1 MARRRKPELK
11 RPVGRYRK
19 TYALGV
25 IGLIATLLVIAAW
38 QSRSDVIHVRLVNR
52 SGVTLN
58 DLWVEQGDRH
68 AEAKKWGPD
77 QAIALDVKPR
87 VVVPVM
93 VRFASPNGDIFVS
106 QYRMWGQPEVPLPGD
121 SYVITVYGVGKDP
134 AGVNTIEVVPEVVK
148 DESPL
153 RRVRWLF
160 GW

>member
-1 MARRRKPELK
+1 MARRREPEVR

-19 TYALGV
+19 TYALGI
-25 IGLIATLLVIAAW
+25 IGLIGALLVIAAY

-52 SGVTLN
+52 SGVTLK

-68 AEAKKWGPD
+68 AEAKALGPN
-77 QAIALDVKPR
+77 QAVALDVKPR
-87 VVVPVM
+87 VMVPVM
-93 VRFASPNGDIFVS
+93 VRFASQQGDIFVS
-106 QYRMWGQPEVPLPGD
+106 QYRMWGQREVPLPGD
-121 SYVITVYGVGKDP
+121 SFVITVYGVGKNE
-134 AGVNTIEVVPEVVK
+134 AGINTIEVVPEVVK